1 MLSRVGKMLPG
12 ISGGGLF
19 GAGYPGGQLLGGETA
34 GLAIDFT
41 APNNRLLIRNT
52 SALTNFVGN
61 VFVNDGGPV
70 SFSRASLGT
79 VVDSDGKVK
88 WAAHNLLLASEQF
101 DAASWVKTTTTV
113 AANSVV
119 APNSTTTAE
128 TLTAGG
134 ANSTA
139 LQSYSASAVA
149 YTFGVWL
156 RRKTG
161 TGTIQIAADSGTW
174 NTVTI
179 TADWALYTITQTPA
193 AGTISAGIRIVTSGD
208 EVYAWGAHLYRSDLG
223 GMQANASAYPMY
235 NPTTPKNLL
244 GFTETFS
251 TGWTATNATR
261 AASTEA
267 NPNGLSVC
275 SELTAT
281 AGNGTLLGSLSLL
294 ASPYTFSI
302 WLKRKTGTGDIQITV
317 DGSTYVTVAVTE
329 GWQRFSTTLT
339 PTAGT
344 RTPGIRIVTN
354 GDAVFHWGAQLS
366 DSASL
371 DPYIANTGA
380 APAAGPN
387 YGPRLDYDP
396 STLAAKG
403 LLVEEQR
410 TNLLVYSEQIDNAA
424 WTKVSCTV
432 TANAVAS
439 PDGTTDADQLTVTT
453 AGLGLIAETA
463 TVTASA
469 TNDYYFSA
477 FVKAGNV
484 SVVTLNP
491 YYIGNTE
498 SNVYFN
504 LSTLVVVG
512 APYAGEYIIQ
522 AYGNGW
528 YRVGC
533 RIARDATATRTTI
546 AARIWVGSRPSAS
559 VGDYVYVWGAQ
570 LEAGSFATSYIPTG
584 AATATRAVDVA
595 SVSTLAFPYS
605 ESNGT
610 WVAAFQTQYSGTAP
624 FTAHLINYDG
634 SGSKRVLY
642 FGAGSDVIGSFDGTT
657 ILNATG
663 DVTGSV
669 AKSASAYTAAERA
682 VVSNGGTVTTGST
695 VAGYSSASIAYLGSN
710 SSVSLNG
717 WVRQITYLPR
727 RITNADLQARSA

>member
-1 MLSRVGKMLPG
+1 MALSPQERSRRMRLNMLMGMSYAAFASSKSDP
-12 ISGGGLF
+12 
-19 GAGYPGGQLLGGETA
+19 AAALLGTETQ
-34 GLAIDFT
+34 GLALDFLQDT
-41 APNNRLLIRNT
+41 YAVRRLPPIGT
-52 SALTNFVGN
+52 QTGKAVNFIT
-61 VFVNDGGPV
+61 
-70 SFSRASLGT
+70 FSRTSNAT
-79 VVDSDGKVK
+79 VVDSDGVIK
-88 WAAHNLLLASEQF
+88 WAPHNLVLNSATPATQSITVISGAQYTVNMTGSGSVALSGAGSGT
-101 DAASWVKTTTTV
+101 VTTGNPVTV
-113 AANSVV
+113 TA
-119 APNSTTTAE
+119 STTTL
-128 TLTAGG
+128 TLT
-134 ANSTA
+134 
-139 LQSYSASAVA
+139 V
-149 YTFGVWL
+149 
-156 RRKTG
+156 
-161 TGTIQIAADSGTW
+161 SGTVS
-174 NTVTI
+174 TM
-179 TADWALYTITQTPA
+179 WA
-193 AGTISAGIRIVTSGD
+193 
-208 EVYAWGAHLYRSDLG
+208 YRSDLG
-223 GMQANASAYPMY
+223 GMQANASGSLY
-235 NPTTPKNLL
+235 
-244 GFTETFS
+244 
-251 TGWTATNATR
+251 NAT
-261 AASTEA
+261 T
-267 NPNGLSVC
+267 
-275 SELTAT
+275 
-281 AGNGTLLGSLSLL
+281 GS
-294 ASPYTFSI
+294 AY
-302 WLKRKTGTGDIQITV
+302 
-317 DGSTYVTVAVTE
+317 
-329 GWQRFSTTLT
+329 
-339 PTAGT
+339 
-344 RTPGIRIVTN
+344 
-354 GDAVFHWGAQLS
+354 
-366 DSASL
+366 
-371 DPYIANTGA
+371 
-380 APAAGPN
+380 
-387 YGPRLDYDP
+387 YGPRRDFDP
-396 STLAAKG
+396 ATLACKG

-424 WTKVSCTV
+424 WIKLNCTV

-453 AGLGLIAETA
+453 AGSGLIAETA

-491 YYIGNTE
+491 YYVGNTE
-498 SNVYFN
+498 NNVYFN
-504 LSTLVVVG
+504 LSTLAVVG

-624 FTAHLINYDG
+624 STAHLINYDG
-634 SGSKRVLY
+634 SGSKQVLY
-642 FGAGSDVIGSFDGTT
+642 FGAGSDAIGSFDGTT

-727 RITNADLQARSA
+727 RISNAELQQRTSA